1 MSTIDLPSEPMIL
14 RVANAIARYIG
25 FGDEP
30 SQPQKVVRSAPVVEQ
45 KPPARPHKLHLVHS
59 SAEPS
64 EPEETMPKPGHKWRR
79 HAQLRSYSSPL
90 TEEVRTGRREAVRGL
105 RAASAGALEVAIE
118 HFTNA
123 ALCDDVDL
131 TAVPHFWT
139 LTRGQM
145 QTAVEAYERAGRYR
159 DAAALDAHIQT
170 IFRPSLV
177 GSSISPIVPR
187 KQSELAVN

>member
-1 MSTIDLPSEPMIL
+1 MIL
-14 RVANAIARYIG
+14 RIANAIARYIG
-25 FGDEP
+25 FGDEH
-30 SQPQKVVRSAPVVEQ
+30 SQPEPRVNAMPVVEP
-45 KPPARPHKLHLVHS
+45 KVPVRPHGLHLVTS
-59 SAEPS
+59 STEQNEPQ
-64 EPEETMPKPGHKWRR
+64 ETLQKPGHKWRR
-79 HAQLRSYSSPL
+79 HAQLLSYSSPL
-90 TEEVRTGRREAVRGL
+90 TEEVRNGRREAVRGL
-105 RAASAGALEVAIE
+105 YAAREGALEVAIE

-123 ALCDDVDL
+123 ALCHDVDL

-145 QTAVEAYERAGRYR
+145 QAAVEAYERAGRYR

-177 GSSISPIVPR
+177 GTSSAPIVPR